1 MCSQAAAAARVA
13 SVRAG
18 APGRRRQRGREH
30 RQRPQRVGAAHYVG
44 VSGREGEGGEG
55 AHREQGAPYIGRCSG
70 HRRLRWCSS
79 WSCRCSGRSR
89 TNTTG
94 NRCCFRTTTCNGSS
108 TNTAA
113 NYCGATNPTG
123 NRCCCRTT
131 TCSSSTTTTG
141 NRCCFRT
148 TTCSSSTTT
157 AANYCGGT
165 TTTGNRCCF
174 RTTTTGSSST
184 TTANCRGSIS
194 TTIREAEQQIQGGL
208 QEDRPQEG
216 CLRLLPK
223 IVNASLFLCLFF
235 ISLFTDTPL
244 RLVLYTNKEQ
254 FPCI

>member
-89 TNTTG
+89 TNT
-94 NRCCFRTTTCNGSS
+94 
-108 TNTAA
+108 A
-113 NYCGATNPTG
+113 
-123 NRCCCRTT
+123 
-131 TCSSSTTTTG
+131 
-141 NRCCFRT
+141 
-148 TTCSSSTTT
+148 
-157 AANYCGGT
+157 
-165 TTTGNRCCF
+165 GNRCCF

-223 IVNASLFLCLFF
+223 IVNASLFLCFFF